1 MGAVHMGDAA
11 QVSTPVPVGADA
23 PILAVMSSMQAMR
36 RLRPDPVPDELL
48 RRLVEAAMWAG
59 TGGDLERQSFIVVTD
74 REQMR
79 RLADVWQ
86 AVERFYLAGFL
97 RKPDRGTEE
106 QFRRTLAAVE
116 YQAEHFAETPALIVA
131 CYDLGPI
138 PWQIRKRVMR
148 SPGAIRRL
156 GTRRVLAF
164 TRNQN
169 IFANRSEAASIYPGV
184 QNLLLAARSL
194 GLAANMT
201 TWHLMAEGEVKK
213 ILGIPSGVHTYSL
226 IPVGWPM
233 GSFGPVRRRS
243 VDEVI
248 HHDRWQAGQGR
259 DR

>member
-1 MGAVHMGDAA
+1 MAEVDIGDAA
-11 QVSTPVPVGADA
+11 RVAAPVPVGADA

-59 TGGDLERQSFIVVTD
+59 SGGDLERQSFIVVTD

-86 AVERFYLAGFL
+86 AVERFYLAAFL
-97 RKPDRGTEE
+97 RQPDRGTAE

-116 YQAEHFAETPALIVA
+116 HQAEHFADTPALIVA
-131 CYDLGPI
+131 CYDLGPV
-138 PWQIRKRVMR
+138 PNQIRRKLLR
-148 SPGAIRRL
+148 SPGAIRRF
-156 GTRRVLAF
+156 GTRRMLAF
-164 TRNQN
+164 MRNQK
-169 IFANRSEAASIYPGV
+169 IFSNRSEAASIYPGV

-201 TWHLMAEGEVKK
+201 TWHLMAEGEVKE
-213 ILGIPSGVHTYSL
+213 ILGIPSRIHTYSL
-226 IPVGWPM
+226 IPVGWPI
-233 GSFGPVRRRS
+233 GSFGPVRRRP

-248 HHDRWQAGQGR
+248 HHDRW
-259 DR
+259 

>member
-1 MGAVHMGDAA
+1 MRPPLPPERLSTRLIERIVSRYGGRHRGEAMGAVHMGDAA

-106 QFRRTLAAVE
+106 QFRRTLAA
-116 YQAEHFAETPALIVA
+116 
-131 CYDLGPI
+131 
-138 PWQIRKRVMR
+138 
-148 SPGAIRRL
+148 
-156 GTRRVLAF
+156 
-164 TRNQN
+164 
-169 IFANRSEAASIYPGV
+169 
-184 QNLLLAARSL
+184 
-194 GLAANMT
+194 
-201 TWHLMAEGEVKK
+201 
-213 ILGIPSGVHTYSL
+213 
-226 IPVGWPM
+226 
-233 GSFGPVRRRS
+233 
-243 VDEVI
+243 
-248 HHDRWQAGQGR
+248 
-259 DR
+259 